1 MCMWEGKK
9 EEGKCEGEFFNS
21 YVWRG
26 VHGKGVCK
34 NQIWKEVMCNKYL

>member
-1 MCMWEGKK
+1 LCVCGKERK
-9 EEGKCEGEFFNS
+9 MRRCEEFFCS

-26 VHGKGVCK
+26 VHGKSVCK